1 LENLTKKFIKVIEM
15 TVRHPEKINNPINPI
30 KKKPNWIRARITD
43 TQDYFKTKK
52 LLTQKN
58 FILFVKRLAAL
69 IFQNAGTKDM
79 QRL

>member
-1 LENLTKKFIKVIEM
+1 M